1 MELLCESDSSL
12 YSSLIAG
19 RYVFWYEP
27 TVPGPLL
34 LLRHC
39 AINKEYCAWKEHGII
54 ASMLYS
60 YFANRAYSEGR
71 FRGLDRAR
79 LEMVNRDIFS
89 NVRIWLEE
97 QSFPKEL
104 IDCFRK

>member
-1 MELLCESDSSL
+1 MRFLRAREILGRVLSPLGHALLAIRCLCSRYGHLRVQGCHFWGPKDFLTLSSKAMELLCESDSSL

-54 ASMLYS
+54 AS
-60 YFANRAYSEGR
+60 
-71 FRGLDRAR
+71 
-79 LEMVNRDIFS
+79 
-89 NVRIWLEE
+89 
-97 QSFPKEL
+97 
-104 IDCFRK
+104 